1 MKTNSR
7 PLFAALL
14 LPVVAACAQAPDA
27 AGPQAP
33 PPPMIAGECNAAA
46 AQFAVGRQADA
57 QLQAQAQAKSGAR
70 TVRVLRPGDMVT
82 MEFSSQR
89 LNLDVDAA
97 GKVVTV
103 RCG

>member
-14 LPVVAACAQAPDA
+14 LPVIAACAQAPDA
-27 AGPQAP
+27 AGLQAA

-46 AQFAVGRQADA
+46 AQFTVGRQADA
-57 QLQAQAQAKSGAR
+57 QLQAEAQAKSGAR
-70 TVRVLRPGDMVT
+70 TVRVLRPGDMAT
-82 MEFSSQR
+82 MEFSLQR
-89 LNLDVDAA
+89 LNLDVDAT
-97 GKVVTV
+97 GKVLAA